1 MPVAL
6 VPGSPEKAA
15 PDGEASDAP
24 LTRIAVGGLAAVP
37 PGLAALPKTL
47 VPTLPVTQPASARA
61 VRPEP
66 GLPRL
71 SLEAISVV
79 NGRPVAVINKQ
90 KLVPG
95 ETISGARVIR
105 ILDYQ
110 VELEYQ
116 GRRFAIGL

>member
-1 MPVAL
+1 VAL
-6 VPGSPEKAA
+6 PAA
-15 PDGEASDAP
+15 
-24 LTRIAVGGLAAVP
+24 
-37 PGLAALPKTL
+37 
-47 VPTLPVTQPASARA
+47 ARA
-61 VRPEP
+61 PQLDS

-79 NGRPVAVINKQ
+79 NGKLIAMINKQ